1 MLDQSPFSLPPSQ
14 PPGTESDLAFAG
26 RRLRQVLVR
35 CELNPGSYAH
45 EGDLAQRFGLG
56 RAAVRVALT
65 ELAIAGFVTRHA
77 RQGWRVTAI
86 DGALASAI
94 IDGRA
99 RIEPALVEI
108 PLDERRLALLGSLR
122 GAIDAVI
129 GRDDPSARTMAQQ
142 LCRQALDLLAQQ
154 VGGFIAIWLRDLWDH
169 AERLTRALELAG
181 VTPPAIDPRPLL
193 DALLRGD
200 RDAALL
206 ALQAEQKRFTDV
218 IAHGFLAAARL
229 LPQNEPVSVRS
240 RRPRRS
246 TNDRKPSPTLSEEK
260 SR

>member
-1 MLDQSPFSLPPSQ
+1 MLDQSPFSLPR
-14 PPGTESDLAFAG
+14 PPTAESDITFAS
-26 RRLRQVLVR
+26 RRLRQALIR
-35 CELNPGSYAH
+35 CELVPGTYVH

-65 ELAIAGFVTRHA
+65 ELATAGFVARHA
-77 RQGWRVTAI
+77 RQGWRVAAV
-86 DGALASAI
+86 DGALANAI
-94 IDGRA
+94 IEARE
-99 RIEPALVEI
+99 RIEPALVEKQ
-108 PLDERRLALLGSLR
+108 LDKRSVTLLGSLR

-154 VGGFIAIWLRDLWDH
+154 AGGFIAVWLRNLWDH
-169 AERLTRALELAG
+169 TERLTRALELAG

-206 ALQAEQKRFTDV
+206 ALQAEQKRFTDA

-229 LPQNEPVSVRS
+229 IPQNEPVSVRS
-240 RRPRRS
+240 RRPRQS

>member
-1 MLDQSPFSLPPSQ
+1 MLDQSPFSLPK
-14 PPGTESDLAFAG
+14 PPTAERDITFAS
-26 RRLRQVLVR
+26 RRLRQALIR
-35 CELNPGSYAH
+35 CELVPGTYVH

-65 ELAIAGFVTRHA
+65 ELATAGFIERHA
-77 RQGWRVTAI
+77 RQGWRVVAV

-94 IDGRA
+94 VEARL
-99 RIEPALVEI
+99 RIEPALVEKQ
-108 PLDERRLALLGSLR
+108 LDERSVTLLGSLR

-154 VGGFIAIWLRDLWDH
+154 AGGFIAIWLRDLWDH
-169 AERLTRALELAG
+169 TERLTRALELAG
-181 VTPPAIDPRPLL
+181 VTPPPIDPRPLL

-206 ALQAEQKRFTDV
+206 ALQAEQKRFTDA

-240 RRPRRS
+240 RRPRQS

>member
-1 MLDQSPFSLPPSQ
+1 MLDQSPFSLPK
-14 PPGTESDLAFAG
+14 PPMAESDITFAS
-26 RRLRQVLVR
+26 RRLRQALIR
-35 CELNPGSYAH
+35 CELAPGTYVH

-65 ELAIAGFVTRHA
+65 ELASAGFIARHA
-77 RQGWRVTAI
+77 RQGWRVAAV

-94 IDGRA
+94 IGARE
-99 RIEPALVEI
+99 RIEPALVDKPI
-108 PLDERRLALLGSLR
+108 DERNAALLGSLR
-122 GAIDAVI
+122 GAIDAVL
-129 GRDDPSARTMAQQ
+129 GRDDRSARTMAQQ

-154 VGGFIAIWLRDLWDH
+154 AGGFIAIWLRDLWDH
-169 AERLTRALELAG
+169 TERLTRALEIAG
-181 VTPPAIDPRPLL
+181 ATPPAIDPRPLL

-206 ALQAEQKRFTDV
+206 ALQAEQKRFADA

-229 LPQNEPVSVRS
+229 LPQSEPVSVRS
-240 RRPRRS
+240 RRPHRGK
-246 TNDRKPSPTLSEEK
+246 NDRKPSPTVSEEK

>member
-1 MLDQSPFSLPPSQ
+1 MLDQSPFSLPK
-14 PPGTESDLAFAG
+14 PPAAESDITFAS
-26 RRLRQVLVR
+26 RRLRQALIR
-35 CELNPGSYAH
+35 CELAPGTYAH

-65 ELAIAGFVTRHA
+65 ELATAGFVTRHA
-77 RQGWRVTAI
+77 RQGWRIAAV

-94 IDGRA
+94 LEART
-99 RIEPALVEI
+99 RIEPALIEK
-108 PLDERRLALLGSLR
+108 PLDERSAALLGSLR

-142 LCRQALDLLAQQ
+142 LCRQALDLLAQR

-169 AERLTRALELAG
+169 TERLIRSLELAG
-181 VTPPAIDPRPLL
+181 ATPPAIDPRPLL

-200 RDAALL
+200 RAAALA
-206 ALQAEQKRFTDV
+206 ALQDEQKRFTDA

>member
-1 MLDQSPFSLPPSQ
+1 MLDQSPFSLPK
-14 PPGTESDLAFAG
+14 PPAAESDIAFAS
-26 RRLRQVLVR
+26 RRLRQAFVR
-35 CELNPGSYAH
+35 CELVPGTYAH
-45 EGDLAQRFGLG
+45 EGELAQRFGLG

-65 ELAIAGFVTRHA
+65 ELATAGFIERHA

-94 IDGRA
+94 IEARQ
-99 RIEPALVEI
+99 RIEPALVEK
-108 PLDERRLALLGSLR
+108 PLDERSVALLGSLR

-142 LCRQALDLLAQQ
+142 LCRQALDLLAQRI
-154 VGGFIAIWLRDLWDH
+154 GGFIAVWLRDLWDH
-169 AERLTRALELAG
+169 TERLTRSLELAG
-181 VTPPAIDPRPLL
+181 TAPPAIDPRSLL

-200 RDAALL
+200 RKSALL
-206 ALQAEQKRFTDV
+206 ALQEEQKRFTDAV
-218 IAHGFLAAARL
+218 AQGFLATARL

-246 TNDRKPSPTLSEEK
+246 TNDRQPSPTLSEEK